1 MLFIKKANKMK
12 ITILLFL
19 VLLISCNEAD
29 FRQQIAVDSKIV
41 VEGEIEEGD
50 VAKVLL
56 SFSVPIGATV
66 DSTTI
71 LNYVIRSAKVTISDG
86 EKEEVLRLKRDNKR
100 IPPFIYLGS
109 TIIGEVGKKY
119 TLKVAYLNKIVD
131 ATTIIPHSVPIL
143 SASYIKDNLTDKSG
157 YVHIKFNDP
166 VNEKNFYQVATLLD
180 KHDSLFIP
188 AIYGNLNDENFT
200 NPEVSMQI
208 FRGKS
213 FSFEDH
219 SDYKPNFEDGDL
231 IYIKLRTMNKVGF
244 DFWNSWQ
251 NESVN
256 GQSPIFPNTT
266 TLKSNINGGIGIW
279 EGYGQQ
285 TIRIRAQ

>member
-1 MLFIKKANKMK
+1 MLFLKKDNKMK
-12 ITILLFL
+12 ITFLLFL
-19 VLLISCNEAD
+19 VLLISCNEDD

-119 TLKVAYLNKIVD
+119 TLKVAYLNKTVD
-131 ATTIIPHSVPIL
+131 ATTSIPHSVSIL
-143 SASYIKDNLTDKSG
+143 SASYIKVNLTDKSG

-180 KHDSLFIP
+180 KNDSLYIP

-219 SDYKPNFEDGDL
+219 SDYKPYFEDGDL

-244 DFWNSWQ
+244 YFWNSWQ
-251 NESVN
+251 NEIIN
-256 GQSPIFPNTT
+256 GKSPIFPNTT
-266 TLKSNINGGIGIW
+266 SLKSNINGGIGIW